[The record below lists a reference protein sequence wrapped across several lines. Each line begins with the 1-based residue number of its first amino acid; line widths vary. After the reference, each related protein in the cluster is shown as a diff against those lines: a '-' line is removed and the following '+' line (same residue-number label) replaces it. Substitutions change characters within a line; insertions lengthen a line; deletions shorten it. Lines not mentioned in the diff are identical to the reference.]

1 MSLTETKVVG
11 SPQQEAFWKALVDG
25 ESHLILE
32 ARAGSGKTFSCIEGS
47 KRYMEKHDG
56 RVIMVAYNKSIA
68 SELEAKVPEGVEACT
83 MHSLGFKAIR
93 DAVGKV
99 KVDGWKTANL
109 LEDMYGSREAVE
121 NVSPTFASNMKK
133 VVSLAKNTMLPL
145 DFSDADFNDLVI
157 HYNLQLNGDES
168 VIRDMLMA
176 VLVASRNQ
184 VDVIDFDDMI
194 WLPLVKEWD
203 LPQYDLMF
211 VDEAQDLNKSR
222 QLLAMAA
229 ASRLVLVGAPKQAIY
244 GFTGA
249 DAYSMT
255 NMENILHAYDIGCEV
270 LPLTVSRRCP
280 KSHVAKAQEIVA
292 DIQAMDD
299 APEGTINSV
308 NASDLP
314 EVLSGGE
321 LVLCRMNAPLMKV
334 AYQLI
339 QNDTPV
345 AIQGRDIGTGLAN
358 LCKKI
363 AKKKMSMDIIQF
375 LDAMELYTMKEV
387 ERLDRRALVRR
398 VSQSQYE
405 MLHDRLSCITIISQ
419 GLSTVGDLVDR
430 LKALFTDTDKSKK
443 NRKVL
448 LSSVHRAKGLEADK
462 VFILEPQMM
471 PHPMAEL
478 EWEQDQ
484 EMNIKYVAL
493 TRSLDTLT
501 FVITE

>member
-11 SPQQEAFWKALVDG
+11 SPEQETFWKALVDG

-68 SELEAKVPEGVEACT
+68 SELEAKVPAGVEACT

-133 VVSLAKNTMLPL
+133 VVSLAKNTMLSL

-168 VIRDMLMA
+168 VIRDMLKA

-222 QLLAMAA
+222 QHLAMAA
-229 ASRLVLVGAPKQAIY
+229 ASRLVLVGDPKQAIY

-280 KSHVAKAQEIVA
+280 KSHVAKAQEIVS

-375 LDAMELYTMKEV
+375 LDVMELYTMKET

-405 MLHDRLSCITIISQ
+405 MLNDRMACISIISQ